1 MKVVVFGAS
10 GMLGQGVVRECL
22 LAADVS
28 RVVCVGRRP
37 SGAKDAKLEDVVHPD
52 LLDLTAIEPRLAGYD
67 ACFYCLGVTSA
78 GTSEADYRKVTLDY
92 TVSVARTLSRLNPQ
106 MTFVFVSGQGTDETG
121 KSRAMWAR
129 VKGEAENAVRG
140 MPFRASFIFRP
151 GFIQP
156 LHGIQSRTRLYRV
169 LYVVLAPLVP
179 VLKALSP
186 GAVTTTE
193 KVGRAMLR
201 VARSGYPKAVL
212 GNPDINEAAG

>member
-1 MKVVVFGAS
+1 
-10 GMLGQGVVRECL
+10 
-22 LAADVS
+22 
-28 RVVCVGRRP
+28 
-37 SGAKDAKLEDVVHPD
+37 
-52 LLDLTAIEPRLAGYD
+52 
-67 ACFYCLGVTSA
+67 
-78 GTSEADYRKVTLDY
+78 
-92 TVSVARTLSRLNPQ
+92 
-106 MTFVFVSGQGTDETG
+106 
-121 KSRAMWAR
+121 MWAR